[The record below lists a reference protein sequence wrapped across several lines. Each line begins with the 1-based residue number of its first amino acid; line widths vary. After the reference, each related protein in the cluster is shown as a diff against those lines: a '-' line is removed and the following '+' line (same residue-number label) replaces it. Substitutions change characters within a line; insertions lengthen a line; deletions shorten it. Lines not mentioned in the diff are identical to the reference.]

1 MLVTIIVLTIV
12 LCVVESTLSLTN
24 KLFYKIADFIDRKS
38 RKCHIDIDRS
48 FLEINSKQNP
58 SYSPDTEMIYMNR
71 LGTIGDYAN
80 YFHELTHKSQNV
92 TLLYMYHNPIYMMKV
107 NSKPQLILKKILKL
121 ILLPIKLL
129 IMIALEL
136 HAFYGAMRLCR
147 KHGILTPGV
156 FISGLLC
163 LFTYINLLL
172 MFGVEVYIITRV
184 FS

>member
-1 MLVTIIVLTIV
+1 MLVTFIVLIII
-12 LCVVESTLSLTN
+12 LCVIESTLSLTN
-24 KLFYKIADFIDRKS
+24 NFFYKIADFIDRKS
-38 RKCHIDIDRS
+38 RKCNLEIDRS

-71 LGTIGDYAN
+71 LETVGDYAN

-107 NSKPQLILKKILKL
+107 NSKSQLILKKVLQL

-136 HAFYGAMRLCR
+136 HAFYGAMSLCR